1 MPEKPES
8 MHQSTFDAFDT
19 IDAALHTGDPTETKE
34 EWEFIRDTI
43 NRWSDRIDEITFSNE
58 FTYLEEDE
66 DDDGSVQFATLDGGQ
81 QFRFADVTSSQDI
94 FIKVNP
100 TSHGPLAQEFPS
112 FAISIVDGHATMCV
126 GDCLVIP
133 TASENSD
140 V

>member
-66 DDDGSVQFATLDGGQ
+66 DDGSVQFATLDGGQ
-81 QFRFADVTSSQDI
+81 QFKFADSTASQHT

-100 TSHGPLAQEFPS
+100 TTHHALAKEFPCI
-112 FAISIVDGHATMCV
+112 AISIEDGHATMCD
-126 GDCLVIP
+126 GDCSVLPIV
-133 TASENSD
+133 SE
-140 V
+140 